1 MLEMQ
6 PRVELE
12 GTHIN
17 NPNIDLG
24 LQGSPG
30 TAAAKPDE
38 LPDLN

>member
-1 MLEMQ
+1 MQ

-12 GTHIN
+12 GTHIH
-17 NPNIDLG
+17 NPDIDLG

-30 TAAAKPDE
+30 TAATKPDE